1 MSTEV
6 KSTKTVYKS
15 DSSIMSHPYQM
26 PKKADEM
33 AYMPTW
39 MVIVVL
45 FIAFFLL
52 KALIY
57 IKDEA
62 RHGK

>member
-6 KSTKTVYKS
+6 KTTKTVYKS

-33 AYMPTW
+33 FKLPTW
-39 MVIVVL
+39 SVIVVL

>member
-6 KSTKTVYKS
+6 KKTVYKS
-15 DSSIMSHPYQM
+15 DSSIMSHPYNM

-33 AYMPTW
+33 VYMPTW